1 MKKRLGDILLER
13 GVVDALQLHSAL
25 AYQRKWGVPLG
36 QVVVDQRF
44 STAQQVLE
52 ALAFQAGMQT
62 VDLDVQPPDAS
73 LTWLIPER
81 VAEAHR
87 VVPLKLEGQGGRD
100 SVLVV
105 AIAAPASLAS
115 LDAVKSVSGK
125 PRVVAKLA
133 SDASIRRA
141 IGRLYRGET
150 GEAAPRRAGMES
162 FSLPDA
168 EESMPMVLGGS
179 MAELTNMEA
188 PSGEEGLPLL
198 GSLEEVVAQPQAVPS
213 QMQRLVQAIRAMPA
227 PETQPAQVMPASA
240 SLAEAQHAQVMPA
253 SASQA
258 VPAALR
264 EEAPVARA
272 ARPPATK
279 AMFSA
284 QAVHLAARKSAPV
297 TMPVLTAAQPVP
309 MAQVLV
315 YGWGVEAST
324 GIVRVLADAG
334 LSARVASTE
343 ELLVANEA
351 QVVVAPLPSMESL
364 RQQVHARVLV
374 AGKTPEQDLPRAQ
387 AVGARGFLAAP
398 VDPDLLLR
406 AVRRLARTAGDADL
420 KRAS

>member
-150 GEAAPRRAGMES
+150 GEAVPRRPGMES
-162 FSLPDA
+162 FSLPEAD
-168 EESMPMVLGGS
+168 ESMPMVLGGS

-188 PSGEEGLPLL
+188 PGGEDGLPLL
-198 GSLEEVVAQPQAVPS
+198 SSLEEVVVQAQAVPAE
-213 QMQRLVQAIRAMPA
+213 MRRLVQAIRAMPEPLA
-227 PETQPAQVMPASA
+227 AVAQPLPLEAGRFEQATMPATTEGLHLTHVSRPD
-240 SLAEAQHAQVMPA
+240 STK
-253 SASQA
+253 
-258 VPAALR
+258 
-264 EEAPVARA
+264 APFSARA
-272 ARPPATK
+272 MQRTAGTRNHVPTA
-279 AMFSA
+279 
-284 QAVHLAARKSAPV
+284 L
-297 TMPVLTAAQPVP
+297 PVLTAAQPVP

-315 YGWGVEAST
+315 YGWGEEATT
-324 GIVRVLADAG
+324 GLVRVMSEAG
-334 LSARVASTE
+334 LRARVASTE
-343 ELLVANEA
+343 ELLAANA
-351 QVVVAPLPSMESL
+351 TQVVVAPLPAMEAL
-364 RQQVHARVLV
+364 PRQVHAQVLV
-374 AGKTPEQDLPRAQ
+374 AGKMPEQDLPRAQ

-406 AVRRLARTAGDADL
+406 AVRRLARPAGDADL